1 MTEYREYC
9 NVDNEVVLFNI
20 AYLSMINFTMCV
32 FFIISIFKDV
42 IYNNFMYYVKDDD
55 IVNDEIYRLYNPEK
69 LYQFDRVSET
79 SNELSETSNELSDEE
94 DELPISDEFC
104 IREENNVLDEYI
116 SEDELNTTLEFCI
129 KDEKNLDDLININN
143 LEDNLEDN
151 VNSTIFDYLRL
162 YKYTAKED

>member
-79 SNELSETSNELSDEE
+79 SNELSDEE
-94 DELPISDEFC
+94 DELPISDKFC

-116 SEDELNTTLEFCI
+116 SEDEMSTTLEFCI
-129 KDEKNLDDLININN
+129 KDEKNLDDLINIDN
-143 LEDNLEDN
+143 LEDNLENNLEDN

>member
-20 AYLSMINFTMCV
+20 AYLSMINLTMCV

-69 LYQFDRVSET
+69 YQFDKV
-79 SNELSETSNELSDEE
+79 SETSNELSDEE

-104 IREENNVLDEYI
+104 IREENNILDEYI
-116 SEDELNTTLEFCI
+116 SEDELSTTLECCI
-129 KDEKNLDDLININN
+129 KDEKNLDELININN

-151 VNSTIFDYLRL
+151 LEENINSTIFDYLRL

>member
-20 AYLSMINFTMCV
+20 AYLSMINLTMCV

-69 LYQFDRVSET
+69 YQFDKV
-79 SNELSETSNELSDEE
+79 SETSNELSDEE

-104 IREENNVLDEYI
+104 IREENNILDEYI
-116 SEDELNTTLEFCI
+116 SEDELSTTLECCI
-129 KDEKNLDDLININN
+129 KDEKNLDELININN

-151 VNSTIFDYLRL
+151 SEENINSTIFDYLRI
-162 YKYTAKED
+162 YKYTEKED

>member
-9 NVDNEVVLFNI
+9 NEENEVVLFNI
-20 AYLSMINFTMCV
+20 AYLSMINLTMCV

-55 IVNDEIYRLYNPEK
+55 IVNDEMYRMYNPEK
-69 LYQFDRVSET
+69 YQFDKV
-79 SNELSETSNELSDEE
+79 SETSNELSDEE

-104 IREENNVLDEYI
+104 IREENNILDEYI
-116 SEDELNTTLEFCI
+116 SEDELSTTLECCI
-129 KDEKNLDDLININN
+129 KDEKNLDELININN

-151 VNSTIFDYLRL
+151 SEENINSTIFDYLRL
-162 YKYTAKED
+162 YKYTEKED